1 MKDKQIGIYFSKLM
15 KKKKITS
22 EELASKIN
30 VSVRKIK
37 KYEQGKITGSF
48 ETTKKICNELGIS
61 VNQLVMGKDE
71 LTKEEANESLI
82 RILKHYENRSKK
94 ILRLWYIVPIT
105 LIILFIPIFM
115 FLHENRDL
123 SYELHSKSENFNIEH
138 FLFIRDNG
146 YYYLI
151 PGHLQITNENI
162 SEDNITDV
170 ALMSDERLIYRSN
183 RFITEISTEKKGYNE
198 LFSNEVVKNIDNW
211 YYKIT
216 YTINDNQKTEI
227 VKFDVEDL
235 TK

>member
-1 MKDKQIGIYFSKLM
+1 MGLD
-15 KKKKITS
+15 
-22 EELASKIN
+22 
-30 VSVRKIK
+30 
-37 KYEQGKITGSF
+37 
-48 ETTKKICNELGIS
+48 GIS

-227 VKFDVEDL
+227 IKFDVEDL